1 MTDNERM
8 FARAIAPS
16 VVVYVPGIGT
26 KRFARDMAT
35 LERLS
40 PAAVLSPKQARY
52 LRQVVVRFRRQI
64 PADIVELARRELAEM
79 AEREAS
85 V

>member
-8 FARAIAPS
+8 FARAIAPGM
-16 VVVYVPGIGT
+16 VVYAPGIGT

-40 PAAVLSPKQARY
+40 PAAVLSPKQAIY

-64 PADIVELARRELAEM
+64 PADIVRIARAEM
-79 AEREAS
+79 QEMEAQTA
-85 V
+85 